1 MLLEDANT
9 KLGVPY
15 LVDCIEAPDGADED
29 FNTKC
34 VMDIVTITDFKTPP
48 EEKVQVF
55 IAGSLNGDERLS
67 SQIAYYLIE
76 YLVSNFS
83 RDVDIT

>member
-1 MLLEDANT
+1 
-9 KLGVPY
+9 
-15 LVDCIEAPDGADED
+15 
-29 FNTKC
+29 
-34 VMDIVTITDFKTPP
+34 MDIVTITDFKTPP